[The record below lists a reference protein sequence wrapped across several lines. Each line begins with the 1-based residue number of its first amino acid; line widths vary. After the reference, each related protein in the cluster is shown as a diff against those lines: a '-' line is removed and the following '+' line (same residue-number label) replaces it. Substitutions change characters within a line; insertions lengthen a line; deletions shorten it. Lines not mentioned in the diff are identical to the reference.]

1 MTQNYKRTFGP
12 QEANKNAPTALNVAR
27 CQQCRELNSTCARG
41 VYLEY
46 TSRGDRHLVCYKAQC
61 VYCGAIQ
68 YWNAAD
74 KDGNPI
80 VIPAFYVPHS
90 QSRRPLTAHREF
102 SLPEVLYKEDNRAD
116 VGLKVRIID
125 ALLRLQLENPTE
137 YIFTLKD
144 VWEEMKH
151 AA

>member
-1 MTQNYKRTFGP
+1 MTTYKRTFGP
-12 QEANKNAPTALNVAR
+12 QEANHAPAALHLPR
-27 CQQCRELNSTCARG
+27 CQQCHEHNSTCARG

-68 YWNAAD
+68 YWTSTN
-74 KDGNPI
+74 KDGNSI
-80 VIPAFYVPHS
+80 TIPAFYVLHS
-90 QSRRPLTAHREF
+90 QSRRPLTAYREF
-102 SLPEVLYKEDNRAD
+102 SLPEALYKDGEKAD
-116 VGLKVRIID
+116 VGLKVRIIA
-125 ALLRLQLENPTE
+125 ALLRLQQKSPTE

-144 VWEEMKH
+144 VWQEMNN